1 MAEICLDCPSSIS
14 TTAST
19 SIVSS
24 ASTGA
29 ARFGSAA
36 AGDAGAA
43 AVLRPHP
50 PTVIYPP
57 GFIAQRVLGPAG
69 AGTSTGASGSAG
81 CIRFAAGAGG
91 GPLGAQ
97 RVLGPAGAGTSTGAS
112 GSAGRIRFAAGA
124 GGGP

>member
-1 MAEICLDCPSSIS
+1 MAEICLNCPSSIS

-24 ASTGA
+24 ASAGA
-29 ARFGSAA
+29 TPGAGAPAAQFGSVA

-43 AVLRPHP
+43 AVLYPRP

-57 GFIAQRVLGPAG
+57 GFIAQRVLGPA
-69 AGTSTGASGSAG
+69 S
-81 CIRFAAGAGG
+81 
-91 GPLGAQ
+91 
-97 RVLGPAGAGTSTGAS
+97 AGTSTGAS
-112 GSAGRIRFAAGA
+112 GSAGRIHFAAGA

>member
-1 MAEICLDCPSSIS
+1 M
-14 TTAST
+14 AST
-19 SIVSS
+19 FIVSS
-24 ASTGA
+24 ASAGATLGASAPA

-36 AGDAGAA
+36 AGDAA

-57 GFIAQRVLGPAG
+57 GFIAQWVLGPAG

-91 GPLGAQ
+91 
-97 RVLGPAGAGTSTGAS
+97 
-112 GSAGRIRFAAGA
+112 
-124 GGGP
+124 